1 MSLQKFPVASIQKI
15 EGFIKGHLSLP
26 AVEHHPQTAP
36 ASTGEDMPEPSSIW
50 ALGDLFR
57 TGSSGEEML
66 SIPNSDGRWFISTV
80 DVSSVF
86 ARLPGLK
93 LKPNYRLVTYLL
105 RDVKGGMGS
114 TWAIPDHRSATVNLE
129 EALKAAS
136 LRDNPPYPEGAL
148 LNIMA
153 AIEGDRS
160 PLSFMMA
167 SILQRELQ
175 EFGRC
180 GADVDWGH
188 HRFISTVPQQR
199 QWHWRMAAPSDL
211 EPKVRLLPD
220 GQAAVEFFTCRVAP
234 PVAIFRHVD
243 HYPVGQYQAK
253 SINQP
258 VATVAEVART
268 S

>member
-15 EGFIKGHLSLP
+15 EGFIKGHLILP
-26 AVEHHPQTAP
+26 AVEHQPKSP
-36 ASTGEDMPEPSSIW
+36 ATSAAEETPEPSSIW

-57 TGSSGEEML
+57 TGSSAEEL
-66 SIPNSDGRWFISTV
+66 ISIPNAEGRWFISTV

-86 ARLPGLK
+86 VRLPGLK
-93 LKPNYRLVTYLL
+93 LKPNHRLVTYLF
-105 RDVKGGMGS
+105 RDPKGGMGV
-114 TWAIPDHRSATVNLE
+114 TWAVPDHRSDTVNLE
-129 EALKAAS
+129 AALQAAS
-136 LRDNPPYPEGAL
+136 RRDNPPYPEGAL
-148 LNIMA
+148 LSIMT

-160 PLSFMMA
+160 PMSFMVA
-167 SILQRELQ
+167 SILQREFQ

-180 GADVDWGH
+180 GADIDWGH
-188 HRFISTVPQQR
+188 HRFISTVPSQR